1 MATELYTRIEDY
13 LDDALDDQQR
23 LAFEAEVRSD
33 PALARQL
40 SVVREARQRLIAQWA
55 NEPADSALLNTL
67 QQIGSG
73 HFKSGNASSQSGGGR
88 LFRLAPA
95 WWAAA
100 AALAATVVAA
110 WFFLRP
116 PAHER
121 LFAQYGAFPE
131 ADFTVRG
138 DSPATNDLSAAED
151 AFNRKDYPDAIRLLK
166 TYLADH
172 PEDAQARLHA
182 GLCHLELKQYPEATA
197 IFTEIGG
204 SNNVW
209 ADEANWFLALT
220 YLRQDKRTECSRV
233 LKQIPPDSG
242 RYEQAKELLD
252 KLKE

>member
-23 LAFEAEVRSD
+23 LAFEADVRSD

-55 NEPADSALLNTL
+55 NESADSALMNTL
-67 QQIGSG
+67 QQIGSE
-73 HFKSGNASSQSGGGR
+73 HFKSGNAAGQSGGGR

-100 AALAATVVAA
+100 AALAAAVVAA
-110 WFFLRP
+110 WLFLRP
-116 PAHER
+116 PSNER
-121 LFAQYGAFPE
+121 LFAEYGAFPE

-138 DSPATNDLSAAED
+138 DAPGTNDLSAAEA
-151 AFNRKDYPDAIRLLK
+151 AFNGKDYAEALKLLQA
-166 TYLADH
+166 YLAGH
-172 PEDAQARLHA
+172 PEDTQARLHA
-182 GLCHLELKQYPEATA
+182 GLCHLELKQYPEATT
-197 IFTEIGG
+197 IFSEIGG

-220 YLRQDKRTECSRV
+220 YLRQGKSDECARI
-233 LKQIPPDSG
+233 LKQIPLGSG
-242 RYEQAKELLD
+242 RYEQAAELLI
-252 KLKE
+252 KL

>member
-67 QQIGSG
+67 QQIGSE
-73 HFKSGNASSQSGGGR
+73 HFKSENSSGQSGGGR

-110 WFFLRP
+110 WLFLRP

-138 DSPATNDLSAAED
+138 DAPGTNDLSAAEA
-151 AFNRKDYPDAIRLLK
+151 AFNGKDYIEALRLLQA
-166 TYLADH
+166 YLAGH
-172 PEDAQARLHA
+172 PEDTQARLHA
-182 GLCHLELKQYPEATA
+182 GLCHLELKQYDQATA
-197 IFTEIGG
+197 VFTEIGK
-204 SNNVW
+204 SPNVW
-209 ADEANWFLALT
+209 ADEATWFLALT
-220 YLRQDKRTECSRV
+220 YLRQGKRDDCTRI
-233 LKQIPPDSG
+233 LKQISPDNG
-242 RYEQAKELLD
+242 RHEQAAELIN
-252 KLKE
+252 KLNE